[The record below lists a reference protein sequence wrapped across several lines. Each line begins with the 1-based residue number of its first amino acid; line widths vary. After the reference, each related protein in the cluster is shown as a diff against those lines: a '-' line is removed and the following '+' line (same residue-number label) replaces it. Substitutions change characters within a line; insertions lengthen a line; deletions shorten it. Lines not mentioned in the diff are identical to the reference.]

1 VTEDIIYKNRY
12 LSKVQLESCRL
23 YFQNLNDSFS
33 NGPKEYISDNGSHL
47 LKEGCWDRPLRL
59 ENPDNPIHQIIEQL
73 KMDLGDFVIHTC
85 SIRYLAYPFVPHSDI
100 RSSEWMIENNKKYK
114 PGYTILIPL
123 SWKTNYKPG
132 TAFFDCPPKE
142 GQEMYVEQQAI
153 LPKFQ
158 NQNHAKNFGIKKL
171 VAWQHPGD
179 LIAWKNYRFH
189 CSMTDQNYN
198 YSDSDWCKEFISIET
213 FFKKF

>member
-1 VTEDIIYKNRY
+1 
-12 LSKVQLESCRL
+12 
-23 YFQNLNDSFS
+23 
-33 NGPKEYISDNGSHL
+33 
-47 LKEGCWDRPLRL
+47 
-59 ENPDNPIHQIIEQL
+59 
-73 KMDLGDFVIHTC
+73 
-85 SIRYLAYPFVPHSDI
+85 
-100 RSSEWMIENNKKYK
+100 MIENNKKYK